1 MKGDVILLF
10 LVIFPIV
17 GAFISYL
24 IGKKNKVAR
33 DYFVALVCIIDL
45 IIMFVL
51 LMNVAKGS
59 IYNFYLENICAW
71 TIHLEIDG
79 FRAIYGTICA
89 FMWSM
94 TSLFSHEYF
103 HHYRNRNRYFFFVL
117 LTFAGTMGVFLSGNL
132 YTTFIFFELMSMAS
146 YVAVVHDEKPQAMRA
161 GDTYL
166 MIAVLGGMVMLMG
179 LFIMSNVLGTLSNAE
194 LSAPGRLLE
203 IDTLY
208 ECVSSYLEN
217 GGSKN
222 LIWVSAMCM
231 LFGFG
236 AKAGM
241 FPVHI
246 WLPKAHPVAPA
257 PASALLSGIL
267 TKSGVYGI
275 LIITSRI
282 FLYDVTFGKLILAI
296 GTITMFLGAF
306 LALFSID
313 LKRTLAC
320 SSMSQIGFILVACGM
335 QGLLGHH
342 NAYAV
347 RGALL
352 HMVNHS
358 MFKLVLFMC
367 AGAVYMNLHKL
378 DLNDIRGF
386 GRGKWVLCI
395 SFLLGYIGIAGVPL
409 LSGYVSKTLI
419 HDAIL
424 HYLHE
429 LHHEGIHGFWNYDIY
444 SIVEWIFTISGG
456 LTFAYMTKLFICVF
470 VEKNADPSVQK
481 KYDDMTKTYMTPL
494 SKFAIGIS
502 ALIIPIFGFT
512 STMIDRVG
520 KYNNGVM
527 DKIADLGETF
537 MTHGGE
543 PFDHAD
549 KFLDIFSMD
558 CIVGAG
564 KSLIIGAAVYLL
576 IIRPLLMETVDG
588 KRVYVNRWP
597 KYIDLEDYFYR
608 PVVMKGLVGICGFIC
623 SIFDNFTNF
632 ITPIIIFV
640 FSFIFRICDKF
651 IDGIVSIL
659 RATLFVAINTIKT
672 GDAFAVLNVESDT
685 SKAVKTVT
693 DSLSM
698 SLILFCLGLCIALI
712 YLVVFNA

>member
-1 MKGDVILLF
+1 MKGNSILLF
-10 LVIFPIV
+10 LVVFPII
-17 GAFISYL
+17 GAFISYI
-24 IGKKNKVAR
+24 IGRKNKKLR
-33 DYFVALVCIIDL
+33 DYFVAFVCLLDFV
-45 IIMFVL
+45 IMASL
-51 LMNVAKGS
+51 LMSFVNNPHFTQYDFQ
-59 IYNFYLENICAW
+59 INNICGW
-71 TIHLEIDG
+71 TLHLEVDG

-103 HHYRNRNRYFFFVL
+103 HHYRNRNRYFFFLL

-132 YTTFIFFELMSMAS
+132 YTTFIFFEIMSMAS
-146 YVAVVHDEKPQAMRA
+146 YVMVIHDEKKAAMRA

-166 MIAVLGGMVMLMG
+166 FIAVLGGMVMLMG
-179 LFIMSNVLGTLSNAE
+179 LFIMSHELGSLPNAE
-194 LSAPGRLLE
+194 ISEAGRNLE
-203 IDTLY
+203 IDKLY
-208 ECVSSYLEN
+208 EAIVAYKSFK
-217 GGSKN
+217 GN
-222 LIWVSAMCM
+222 LNIIWPAVMCM

-267 TKSGVYGI
+267 TKSGVFGI

-282 FLYDVTFGKLILAI
+282 FLYDPTYGNLILGI

-335 QGLLGHH
+335 QALLGHH

-358 MFKLVLFMC
+358 IFKLVLFMC

-378 DLNDIRGF
+378 NLNDIRGF
-386 GRGKWVLCI
+386 GRGKKVLMI

-419 HDAIL
+419 HDSIL
-424 HYLHE
+424 HHLHA
-429 LHHEGIHGFWNYDIY
+429 LHHDGIHGFWNYDIY
-444 SIVEWIFTISGG
+444 SIIEWIFTISGG

-470 VEKNADPSVQK
+470 VEKNNDAEVQK
-481 KYDDMTKTYMTPL
+481 KYDSLNGKYMTPL
-494 SKFAIGIS
+494 SKIAIGVS
-502 ALIIPIFGFT
+502 ALIIPVFGFT
-512 STMIDRVG
+512 SIIMDKVNKI
-520 KYNNGVM
+520 NLGVM
-527 DKIADLGETF
+527 DKIADIGESF
-537 MTHGGE
+537 MTEGAHSFE
-543 PFDHAD
+543 WAD
-549 KFLDIFSMD
+549 KFLDIYSMD
-558 CIVGAG
+558 CIIGAL
-564 KSLIIGAAVYLL
+564 KSLVIGLLVYLL
-576 IIRPLLMETVDG
+576 IIRPLLM
-588 KRVYVNRWP
+588 KRKNGVSEYVNVWP
-597 KYIDLEDYFYR
+597 KVLDLEDSFYR
-608 PVVMKGLVGICGFIC
+608 PIINCIIN
-623 SIFDNFTNF
+623 IFA
-632 ITPIIIFV
+632 FV
-640 FSFIFRICDKF
+640 FRICDKL
-651 IDGIVSIL
+651 IDGIVNIL
-659 RATLFVAINTIKT
+659 KSTLFVAINNIKT
-672 GDAFAVLNVESDT
+672 GDAFAVLNVESKS

-712 YLVVFNA
+712 YLVVLHS

>member
-1 MKGDVILLF
+1 MKDSVLLF
-10 LVIFPIV
+10 LVLFPIV

-24 IGKKNKVAR
+24 IGRKNKNLR
-33 DYFVALVCIIDL
+33 DYFVAFVCIVDL
-45 IIMFVL
+45 LIMIFLFTRAVNGEVL
-51 LMNVAKGS
+51 HYYV
-59 IYNFYLENICAW
+59 YNICGQYL
-71 TIHLEIDG
+71 HLELDG

-103 HHYRNRNRYFFFVL
+103 HHYRNRNRYFFFLL

-146 YVAVVHDEKPQAMRA
+146 YVMVIHDEKPAAMRA

-179 LFIMSNVLGTLSNAE
+179 LFLMSNAIGT
-194 LSAPGRLLE
+194 LE
-203 IDTLY
+203 IDELY
-208 ECVSSYLEN
+208 DSIKGYLAD
-217 GGSKN
+217 GGSAKT
-222 LIWVSAMCM
+222 IWISAMCM

-282 FLYDVTFGKLILAI
+282 FLYDITFGKLILTI

-306 LALFSID
+306 LALFSVD

-335 QGLLGHH
+335 QSFLGHH

-358 MFKLVLFMC
+358 VFKLILFMV
-367 AGAVYMNLHKL
+367 AGVVYMNLHKL
-378 DLNDIRGF
+378 NLNDIRGF
-386 GRGKWVLCI
+386 GRGKW
-395 SFLLGYIGIAGVPL
+395 FLNFAYLMGYIGIAGVPL
-409 LSGYVSKTLI
+409 WSGYVSKTLI

-429 LHHEGIHGFWNYDIY
+429 LHLEGIHGFWQYDIY

-456 LTFAYMTKLFICVF
+456 LTFAYMTKLYIAVF
-470 VEKNADPSVQK
+470 WEKNVDTAVQK
-481 KYDDMTKTYMTPL
+481 KYDDMNKTYISPL
-494 SKFAIGIS
+494 SKFAIGLS
-502 ALIIPIFGFT
+502 ALIPPIFGFT
-512 STMIDRVG
+512 STMIDRAG
-520 KYNNGVM
+520 KYNLGLM
-527 DKIADLGETF
+527 DRLADVGETF
-537 MTHGGE
+537 MTEGA
-543 PFDHAD
+543 HAFEHTD
-549 KFLDIFSMD
+549 KFLDIFSAD
-558 CIVGAG
+558 CLIGAG

-576 IIRPLLMETVDG
+576 FIRILLMRTEKG
-588 KRVYVNRWP
+588 KRVYVNVWP
-597 KYIDLEDYFYR
+597 AWLDLEDSVYR
-608 PVVMKGLVGICGFIC
+608 PVVMVGLVNLCGFIC
-623 SIFDNFTNF
+623 SIFDQFTTF

-640 FSFIFRICDKF
+640 LSFIFRVCDKLV
-651 IDGIVSIL
+651 DGIVSL
-659 RATLFVAINTIKT
+659 FRSTLFVAINTIKS
-672 GDAFAVLNVESDT
+672 GDAFAVLNVESDS

-693 DSLSM
+693 DSLSV
-698 SLILFCLGLCIALI
+698 SLLLFCLGLCIALI
-712 YLVVFNA
+712 YLVVLNV

>member
-1 MKGDVILLF
+1 MKGSVLLF
-10 LVIFPIV
+10 LVLFPIV

-24 IGKKNKVAR
+24 IGRRNKTLR
-33 DYFVALVCIIDL
+33 DYFVAFVCIIDL
-45 IIMFVL
+45 LVMAFL
-51 LMNVAKGS
+51 FLRVANGEVFHYYVKD
-59 IYNFYLENICAW
+59 ICGQDL
-71 TIHLEIDG
+71 HFELDG

-103 HHYRNRNRYFFFVL
+103 HHYRNRNRYFFFIL
-117 LTFAGTMGVFLSGNL
+117 LTFGGTMGVFLSGNL
-132 YTTFIFFELMSMAS
+132 FTTFIFFELMSMAS
-146 YVAVVHDEKPQAMRA
+146 YVAVVHDEKPAAMRA

-179 LFIMSNVLGTLSNAE
+179 LFLMSNAIGT
-194 LSAPGRLLE
+194 LE
-203 IDTLY
+203 IDELHEAVET
-208 ECVSSYLEN
+208 YLAN
-217 GGSKN
+217 GGSVKT
-222 LIWVSAMCM
+222 IWASAMCM

-275 LIITSRI
+275 LMITSRI
-282 FLYDVTFGKLILAI
+282 FLYDPVYGNLILGI

-335 QGLLGHH
+335 QALLGHH

-378 DLNDIRGF
+378 NLNDIRGF
-386 GRGKWVLCI
+386 GRGKKVLMI
-395 SFLLGYIGIAGVPL
+395 SFLLGYIGIAGVPF

-424 HYLHE
+424 HHLHA
-429 LHHEGIHGFWNYDIY
+429 LHHEGVHGFLQYDIY

-470 VEKNADPSVQK
+470 IEKNKDAEVQK
-481 KYDDMTKTYMTPL
+481 KYDSLNGKYMTPL
-494 SKFAIGIS
+494 SKFAIGVS

-512 STMIDRVG
+512 SVIMDKVN
-520 KYNNGVM
+520 KLNLGVM
-527 DKIADLGETF
+527 DKIADIGETF
-537 MTHGGE
+537 MTEGAHHFE
-543 PFDHAD
+543 PAD
-549 KFLDIFSMD
+549 KFLDIYSME
-558 CIVGAG
+558 CVVGAL
-564 KSLIIGAAVYLL
+564 KSLAIGLAVYLL
-576 IIRPLLMETVDG
+576 IIRPLLMRKKDG
-588 KRVYVNRWP
+588 VREYINVWP
-597 KYIDLEDYFYR
+597 AWLDLEDYFYR
-608 PVVMKGLVGICGFIC
+608 PVVMVGLVNVCGFIC

-632 ITPIIIFV
+632 VTPKLIFIL
-640 FSFIFRICDKF
+640 SFIFRICDKLV
-651 IDGIVSIL
+651 DGIVSFL
-659 RATLFVAINTIKT
+659 KATLFLAINTIKS
-672 GDAFAVLNVESDT
+672 GDAFAVLNVESDS

-693 DSLSM
+693 DSLSV
-698 SLILFCLGLCIALI
+698 SLLLFCLGLCIALI
-712 YLVVFNA
+712 YLVVLHA